1 MSYTLRSCQKD
12 AERKQGCYVDKFM
25 YGEQIIIF
33 ASYPFNEWQICVS
46 IISSESRES
55 RADSLTINQYIML

>member
-1 MSYTLRSCQKD
+1 MLKENKV
-12 AERKQGCYVDKFM
+12 AVDKFM

-33 ASYPFNEWQICVS
+33 TSYPFNEWQICVS